1 MFAGK
6 MRGPRNRTLTAGIK
20 FLFKVVYIRRGWL
33 HSDTQKPA
41 PVVQTSSVDSMAVS
55 PPLSETRPW
64 AASLAKQDDASEAE
78 KIDAAALQPSVG
90 TAAQLKRIKRRV
102 DLRVTV
108 VLAVMYIA
116 NQLDRGNVSF
126 A

>member
-1 MFAGK
+1 
-6 MRGPRNRTLTAGIK
+6 
-20 FLFKVVYIRRGWL
+20 
-33 HSDTQKPA
+33 
-41 PVVQTSSVDSMAVS
+41 MAVS